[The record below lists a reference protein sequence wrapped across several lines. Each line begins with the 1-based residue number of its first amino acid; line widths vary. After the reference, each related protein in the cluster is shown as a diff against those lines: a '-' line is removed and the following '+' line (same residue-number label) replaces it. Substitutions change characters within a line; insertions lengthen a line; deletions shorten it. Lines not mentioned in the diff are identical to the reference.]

1 MLNAAEVEKGTLASN
16 AMMEYNLDTPGW
28 VAVSMIDPAGMNGD
42 GSLAVVSSEV
52 LGELEEAVPNYQHKW
67 HLSRIVI
74 SPQYGAQS
82 L

>member
-1 MLNAAEVEKGTLASN
+1 MFL
-16 AMMEYNLDTPGW
+16 P
-28 VAVSMIDPAGMNGD
+28 IDSAGMNGD

-67 HLSRIVI
+67 YLSRVVLP
-74 SPQYGAQS
+74 PQYGAQS